1 MEVPKYI
8 PAKKSF
14 VAWAVVCLCGMA
26 VFIVLAAYPFRTRE
40 EDTTEFTATVT
51 EVVFYSDSCSVSVQ
65 EFAFKL
71 SVKRAAVVDD
81 GAMERL
87 QAGDVIY
94 FRLVQNEIFLLL
106 ETGYTGSVEVYALRT
121 EKVPIVTIESYNNAD
136 TLLVQLKAAAAFVA
150 AALAAAAVV
159 LLVIYC
165 RRKKRDA
172 RLAEQIGRQEPFI
185 Q

>member
-1 MEVPKYI
+1 MEASNYK

-51 EVVFYSDSCSVSVQ
+51 EVTFYADSCSVGVQ
-65 EFAFKL
+65 EFAFTL

-94 FRLVQNEIFLLL
+94 FRLAQNEIFLFL
-106 ETGYTGSVEVYALRT
+106 ETGYAGSVEVYALRT
-121 EKVPIVTIESYNNAD
+121 EEAPIVTIESYNNAD
-136 TLLVQLKAAAAFVA
+136 TLLAQLKAAAAFVA

-172 RLAEQIGRQEPFI
+172 RLAGQSGRQEPFI